1 MERTL
6 FRTADYLHTRTDR
19 EIFMNYFVNLAKSSG
34 LTVLEYDVDHIRM
47 LGDRWS
53 FLKYYSRGIKESVRH
68 GSKLSNE
75 LKRTISVLFWR

>member
-1 MERTL
+1 MEKIL
-6 FRTADYLHTRTDR
+6 FRTADVLNTKTDR

-34 LTVLEYDVDHIRM
+34 LTVLECDVDHIQM

-68 GSKLSNE
+68 GSKLSDE
-75 LKRTISVLFWR
+75 LKRVISVLFWR